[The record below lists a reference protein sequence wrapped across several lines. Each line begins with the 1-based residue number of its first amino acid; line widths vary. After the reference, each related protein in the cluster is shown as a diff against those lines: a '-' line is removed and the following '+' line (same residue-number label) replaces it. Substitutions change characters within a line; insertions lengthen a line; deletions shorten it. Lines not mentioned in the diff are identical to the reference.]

1 MMTPFKS
8 YSAQCI
14 YFLTMLPCNVLTWAT
29 FNYLVLCAEAIE
41 NEICCDHNVYAHE
54 LVKILQI
61 ALTNVF

>member
-1 MMTPFKS
+1 MAPFKS

-29 FNYLVLCAEAIE
+29 LNYLALCAKAIE
-41 NEICCDHNVYAHE
+41 NEICCDHDVCAHE
-54 LVKILQI
+54 VVESLQI